1 VDHSLCLRGKLQDV
15 HSQTGFSEKFR
26 NHCQALMNI
35 STFMPAGWIPETYIH
50 FCRLVSEKWSEE
62 WEKPRHEDVSYA

>member
-1 VDHSLCLRGKLQDV
+1 
-15 HSQTGFSEKFR
+15 
-26 NHCQALMNI
+26 MNI